1 MVFTVCLF
9 ASTAHSAQ
17 RPKCMGKFEE
27 LIMRFRIELIPD
39 STVYSISDWFHV
51 PFRAFP
57 KTRKRYK
64 AYRTGSF
71 SCKQD
76 ANPNQIKSNQI
87 INILYSWCNVVRK
100 KLINTNYLQYN
111 LQVCLRNIYKL
122 HNVMGRLFTNFAITC
137 FTRPGFDLSFKAC
150 NCW

>member
-1 MVFTVCLF
+1 MLKNMNLLLLNIYPTEIIEFYGIF
-9 ASTAHSAQ
+9 
-17 RPKCMGKFEE
+17 
-27 LIMRFRIELIPD
+27 LIDIHF
-39 STVYSISDWFHV
+39 
-51 PFRAFP
+51 
-57 KTRKRYK
+57 
-64 AYRTGSF
+64 
-71 SCKQD
+71 
-76 ANPNQIKSNQI
+76 KSNHQI